1 MESRENEGFQA
12 PHHLFVGAL
21 GAGGRKWPLRF
32 MEVIANFIENG
43 IRAERWKGWGEKN
56 TDPGSL
62 FQRVQLRKF
71 SRNLE
76 MSFRSTLPT
85 IFL

>member
-43 IRAERWKGWGEKN
+43 IRAERWKEWGKKN
-56 TDPGSL
+56 RPRQSVSEGPA
-62 FQRVQLRKF
+62 QKIQ
-71 SRNLE
+71 
-76 MSFRSTLPT
+76 
-85 IFL
+85 